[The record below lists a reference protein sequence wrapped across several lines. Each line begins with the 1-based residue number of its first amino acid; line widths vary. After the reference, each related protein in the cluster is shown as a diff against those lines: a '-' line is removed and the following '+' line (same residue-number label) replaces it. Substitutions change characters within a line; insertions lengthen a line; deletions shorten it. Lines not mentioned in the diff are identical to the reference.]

1 MINIANKLSK
11 EIEAVKQIPMVPHML
26 HMLCQTTGMGF
37 SAVARVTEDKWI
49 ACSVH
54 DQVQFGLEAGG
65 ELPIETTLCNEIRDH
80 RQPVIIDNVAEDPI
94 YKYHHTPRIYG
105 LQSYISFPIILR
117 DGSFFGTLCAID
129 TETAKVNN
137 PNTIALFKMF
147 ADLLAFHL
155 ESLDLLDQSEKL
167 QAKLLNQNKNLANA
181 NFNLDNFVYT
191 ASHDLKSPVNNLQGL
206 LDVLS
211 ESFSRNEINRD
222 EIREI
227 IQMMQ
232 SSLARFSHTVQDLTT
247 IIMVEKDMEDHGQ
260 ELNVLE
266 VVDDV
271 KQEIS
276 HLIDE
281 AAAVVEVKYTEEIVI
296 NFSKNNFKSIL
307 TNLLTNALKYRSSE
321 RQPKVVVNLEK
332 VAEKVQLSVT
342 DNGLGIPPDKQ
353 DKVFSI
359 FKRFHTHIEGTGVG
373 LYIVK
378 RIMDN
383 VGGEIQ
389 LDSEVDKGTTFTL
402 VF

>member
-1 MINIANKLSK
+1 
-11 EIEAVKQIPMVPHML
+11 MVPHML

-94 YKYHHTPRIYG
+94 YKHHHTPRIYG

-167 QAKLLNQNKNLANA
+167 QAKLLKQNKNLANA

-359 FKRFHTHIEGTGVG
+359 FKRFHTHVEGTGVG